1 MADDDELAPK
11 MARAHKQHV
20 CGLVKRFIPAW
31 LRRDPYLLR
40 HHGLTRHASVPLAC
54 FSMTSTF
61 ECLLALEESL

>member
-1 MADDDELAPK
+1 VADDDELAPK

-40 HHGLTRHASVPLAC
+40 HHGLTRHC
-54 FSMTSTF
+54 
-61 ECLLALEESL
+61 